1 MGNKSLV
8 VLVDH
13 PYLAGKWQ
21 HRLDISFNNIDE
33 IFTSRGSNDSAFIS
47 CITAPKFYRLDDNPF
62 PEFQH
67 LLSNRPRQQEPK
79 KIRVPSLNE
88 NHAKVAGI
96 CFVYE
101 VVLDCHATLHA
112 LTQLL
117 EGGPEMPSI
126 TRMRVRS
133 VKPSRLLDVQMEGL
147 KTAVSDETLSFS
159 VRFQAMRIAHDGRL
173 SPDTI
178 TALIPVL
185 SDLISRGASEQACA
199 DVLRHLFDD
208 FGPPHPS
215 LPAGDYSIEALTQKI
230 RDSVEA
236 SCKDNSTY
244 RTVKEHPHLA
254 LIHHVRVTPSGV
266 YMEGPTPE
274 VRSPFSQTQASLN

>member
-13 PYLAGKWQ
+13 PYLGGKWQ
-21 HRLDISFNNIDE
+21 HRLDISFNNINE
-33 IFTSRGSNDSAFIS
+33 IFTSRGNNDSAFIS
-47 CITAPKFYRLDDNPF
+47 CITAPKFYDPDDNPF
-62 PEFQH
+62 PTLQY
-67 LLSNRPRQQEPK
+67 LMSNRPRQQAPK
-79 KIRVPSLNE
+79 KIRVPALNE
-88 NHAKVAGI
+88 HHAKIAGI

-101 VVLDCHATLHA
+101 VVFDGHATLHA
-112 LTQLL
+112 LSQLL
-117 EGGPEMPSI
+117 EGGPEMPST

-133 VKPSRLLDVQMEGL
+133 VKPSRLLDVQMGDL
-147 KTAVSDETLSFS
+147 RTAVSDETLPFS
-159 VRFQAMRIAHDGRL
+159 VRFQALRIARDGCL
-173 SPDTI
+173 PPDTI

-199 DVLRHLFDD
+199 DTLRHLFDGFD
-208 FGPPHPS
+208 PPHPS
-215 LPAGDYSIEALTQKI
+215 LPAGDYSTKALTQKI
-230 RDSVEA
+230 LDSVEA
-236 SCKDNSTY
+236 SCKDSSTY

-274 VRSPFSQTQASLN
+274 VRSPLSQTEASLN